1 MLNVIFLNIILK
13 SLSESMWLKP
23 ILLNSSILQNHIVN
37 LTLLTNIVMY
47 CSFHINY
54 RRFRI
59 LHMDGSCT
67 KREHIWPMKTG
78 LEKIGH
84 FVFTYRFIKL
94 SPVNVWFWYCLSYG
108 VIIVCYCVLLSAQTN
123 CPLYKILK
131 CSLVTFPPKGG
142 CCSFK
147 YN

>member
-1 MLNVIFLNIILK
+1 MLNIILK
-13 SLSESMWLKP
+13 SLSGSMGLKP
-23 ILLNSSILQNHIVN
+23 ILLNSSVLQNHIVN

-59 LHMDGSCT
+59 LHMDGSCI

-108 VIIVCYCVLLSAQTN
+108 YNYCVLLCAIYAQTN
-123 CPLYKILK
+123 CPLYKILR
-131 CSLVTFPPKGG
+131 CSLSCNLST
-142 CCSFK
+142 
-147 YN
+147 